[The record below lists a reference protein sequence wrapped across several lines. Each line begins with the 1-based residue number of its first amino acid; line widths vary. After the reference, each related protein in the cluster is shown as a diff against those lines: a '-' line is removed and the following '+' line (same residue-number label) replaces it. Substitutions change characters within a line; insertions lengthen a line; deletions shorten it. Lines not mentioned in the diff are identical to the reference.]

1 MFDNSDFEA
10 KASEVPP
17 SMMDQAT
24 PAAVALWRG
33 LLRRKWLILA
43 LTLLG
48 LILGYAAT
56 RFMTPLYQAVAT
68 VLVEFGQPKVV
79 SVEEVYAGYGKDREH
94 YQTQVQYMQSR
105 EVGLRVI
112 RDLDLVNDPEFA
124 GAVAAARARAG
135 DRPQDPVTVPAPALQ
150 TGVPADGAVRG
161 DPGEE
166 AALAVYLANLEVE
179 PIRQSQ
185 LVLVKYR
192 SEDPVLAA
200 RIANKVGESF
210 VLAEMDMR
218 LQMTVSANSWL
229 AGRVAELKQRLDQS
243 EQRLAEFRESA
254 NLVDRRGGLGTTTQ
268 QLDELSQ
275 RLVEASV
282 RRTQA
287 EQAWNLVRPGAA
299 GREDASPVSA
309 DVGVRRARDVLADAD
324 ARFTAARSRYGP
336 SHPAYET
343 AQAEVE
349 QAREALRRQIDS
361 VYTTVNKDYQAA
373 VATEQS
379 LRKTLDTVKRQSQ
392 RDNRYEAQ
400 AGALEQ
406 EVEANRTLYQTFLQR
421 LKETSMAADAQ
432 RPVARVVDTAVA
444 PSQPVS
450 PRVLLVTVAAGLA
463 GFLSAIAIAFLLN
476 KMDRSIR
483 SIEELESVIGE
494 PLMAALPLLPKS
506 LQNRR
511 GRLVLDEPDEF
522 FSEAVRMAAA
532 SLHFSALD
540 RRVKSIAITSA
551 VAPSQ
556 PVSPR
561 VLLVTVAAGLAGF
574 LSAIAI
580 AFLLNKMDRSIRSIE
595 ELESAIGE
603 PLMAALPLLP
613 KSLQSRR
620 GRLVL
625 DEPDEFFSEAVR
637 MAAASLHFSALD
649 RRVKSIAI
657 TSAVA
662 SEGKSTFA
670 VNLSLAL
677 ARTSRVLLIDADLF
691 RSNVHRLLGTRNPK
705 NGLARVLM
713 GDVEAKDAV
722 LRYPGSQL
730 WVMPSG
736 PVQGRAYGVL
746 TPLHFRR
753 LVKQLEEH
761 FDFVIVD
768 APPVEVL
775 SDATAIAGSCSA
787 TVLVTRAGQ
796 TPLPLLQ
803 KAMRRLRRIN
813 ARMLGVVLSGHDF
826 DKARRL
832 YGEESGF
839 ESYKAY
845 GAYGQTEEDLLREPP
860 PPAEP
865 RSTDRPRRSQAASS
879 GTGLRRAGPLP
890 VPAKIEDRGQKP
902 RAAAR

>member
-483 SIEELESVIGE
+483 SIEELES
-494 PLMAALPLLPKS
+494 
-506 LQNRR
+506 
-511 GRLVLDEPDEF
+511 
-522 FSEAVRMAAA
+522 
-532 SLHFSALD
+532 
-540 RRVKSIAITSA
+540 
-551 VAPSQ
+551 
-556 PVSPR
+556 
-561 VLLVTVAAGLAGF
+561 
-574 LSAIAI
+574 
-580 AFLLNKMDRSIRSIE
+580 
-595 ELESAIGE
+595 AIGE

-845 GAYGQTEEDLLREPP
+845 GAYGQNEEDLLREPP
-860 PPAEP
+860 PPAEL
-865 RSTDRPRRSQAASS
+865 RSADRPRRSQAASA
-879 GTGLRRAGPLP
+879 GTGLRRSGPLP
-890 VPAKIEDRGQKP
+890 VPAKIEDAGQKP